1 MIGIPLLDW
10 HEAKQK
16 CDKLIQTDKAS
27 VPAEQKLLSDYL

>member
-16 CDKLIQTDKAS
+16 YDKPIQTDKAS